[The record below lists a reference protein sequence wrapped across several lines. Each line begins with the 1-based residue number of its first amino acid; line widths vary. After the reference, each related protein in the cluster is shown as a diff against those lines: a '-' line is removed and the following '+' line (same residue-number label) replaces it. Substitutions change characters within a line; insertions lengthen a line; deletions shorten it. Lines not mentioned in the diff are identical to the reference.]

1 MGLVIGLIC
10 VAVVFLLLYII
21 LLGFFCG
28 AAGMLLAV
36 FPILLLL
43 LVFYL
48 VKISTPSSYGKL
60 AKKALAEAA
69 RKDAEEVEKKRRE
82 IKMRVDSQ
90 VEENNKKISL
100 AKEQLDRVNK
110 RIEECHVIPEYY
122 IGIRDVIAAY
132 IRCGRADS
140 VKQAINLY
148 EKEKLTAEVIDAEY
162 RASKAKSVD
171 EMKKEAFMDAKHKAF
186 TEEMKHEAKMM
197 EKEERRQGLQLEND
211 LLKDELERGRKNCG
225 SGTVLCGKT
234 CSGNRCN
241 YWWVF
246 RFAVFGLY
254 PSGGDRY
261 RWSFDSFCGGCCSR
275 ISSWNGC

>member
-10 VAVVFLLLYII
+10 VAAVFLLLYII

-28 AAGMLLAV
+28 AVGMLLAV
-36 FPILLLL
+36 FPILLVL

-48 VKISTPSSYGKL
+48 VKVSTPSSYSKL

-69 RKDAEEVEKKRRE
+69 RRDAEEVEKKRRD
-82 IKMRVDSQ
+82 IKTRVDSQ
-90 VEENNKKISL
+90 LEENNKKISL
-100 AKEQLDRVNK
+100 AKEQLNQVNQ
-110 RIEECHVIPEYY
+110 RIEDCHVIPEYY

-171 EMKKEAFMDAKHKAF
+171 EMKREAFMDAKHKAF
-186 TEEMKHEAKMM
+186 TEELKHEAKMQ

-211 LLKDELERGRKNCG
+211 LLKDELERGRKIN
-225 SGTVLCGKT
+225 K
-234 CSGNRCN
+234 
-241 YWWVF
+241 
-246 RFAVFGLY
+246 Y
-254 PSGGDRY
+254 PQE
-261 RWSFDSFCGGCCSR
+261 
-275 ISSWNGC
+275 